1 MAFVTRS
8 VFLLLCI
15 ALLSVATEK
24 ETRMAEPLVDR
35 SDPFW
40 QPSKQEEKY

>member
-8 VFLLLCI
+8 LFLLLCI
-15 ALLSVATEK
+15 VLLSVATEK

-35 SDPFW
+35 SDSYW
-40 QPSKQEEKY
+40 HTSKQEERY